1 MRFVFKLNAVILLNI
16 FLKINYFIS
25 GFLFLY
31 IYVLG
36 ILKKKK
42 QNKTKQNKKT
52 SFDFLRKVSENTRS
66 VNILNSSV
74 SFRKMV
80 GD

>member
-36 ILKKKK
+36 ILKKKTKIK
-42 QNKTKQNKKT
+42 QNKTKKT

>member
-36 ILKKKK
+36 ILKKTKIK
-42 QNKTKQNKKT
+42 QNKTKKQVLIFYARFQKIQDQLT
-52 SFDFLRKVSENTRS
+52 F
-66 VNILNSSV
+66 
-74 SFRKMV
+74 
-80 GD
+80 

>member
-16 FLKINYFIS
+16 FLKINYFIC

-36 ILKKKK
+36 ILKKN

>member
-36 ILKKKK
+36 ILKKN

>member
-25 GFLFLY
+25 GVLFLY

-36 ILKKKK
+36 ILKKKNKIK
-42 QNKTKQNKKT
+42 QNKTKKQVLIFYAMFQKIQDQLT
-52 SFDFLRKVSENTRS
+52 F
-66 VNILNSSV
+66 
-74 SFRKMV
+74 
-80 GD
+80 

>member
-1 MRFVFKLNAVILLNI
+1 MYWEF
-16 FLKINYFIS
+16 
-25 GFLFLY
+25 G
-31 IYVLG
+31 
-36 ILKKKK
+36 KKT

>member
-36 ILKKKK
+36 ILKKKTKIK
-42 QNKTKQNKKT
+42 QNKTKKQVLIFYARFQKIQDQLT
-52 SFDFLRKVSENTRS
+52 F
-66 VNILNSSV
+66 
-74 SFRKMV
+74 
-80 GD
+80 